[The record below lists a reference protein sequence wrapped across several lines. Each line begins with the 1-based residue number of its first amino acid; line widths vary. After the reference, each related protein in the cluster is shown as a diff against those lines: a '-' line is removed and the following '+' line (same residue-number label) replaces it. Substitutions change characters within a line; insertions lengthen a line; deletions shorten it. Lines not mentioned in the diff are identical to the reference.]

1 MISEDVLKMK
11 IGVFI
16 KDKSIEADNRLR
28 DLLERLGKSGCELY
42 DIEDKEDL
50 QSGTEMVMSV
60 GGDGT
65 FLSASKRVAQSG
77 VPIIGV
83 NLGRLGFLSEN
94 SPENVVSAILHGEY
108 TIESRT
114 TLGASVSGSDY
125 ALPHDFWPYALNEV
139 TVHRSGAAVL
149 GIKVSIDHNVL
160 PTYWADGLLVA
171 TSSGSTAYSLSVGGP
186 ICLPEAKVLV
196 IAPIAPH
203 NLNVRPL
210 VVPDTSLI
218 EISIETREQTAVMTM
233 DNRTF
238 DIDPS
243 CSISVSMAQFSLK
256 RIRLAKSSF
265 VKALTSKLFWGEDI
279 RNNGEYGL

>member
-1 MISEDVLKMK
+1 MISEDVWKMK
-11 IGVFI
+11 IGIFI

-28 DLLERLGKSGCELY
+28 NLLERLGKSGCELY
-42 DIEDKEDL
+42 DIENREDL

-114 TLGASVSGSDY
+114 MLGASVIGSDY

-160 PTYWADGLLVA
+160 PTYWADGLLV
-171 TSSGSTAYSLSVGGP
+171 
-186 ICLPEAKVLV
+186 AKVLV